1 MAIFMQGEA
10 GASGAGDHTKTY
22 AWTVFALTFGLM
34 LSDYVSRQVITPIF
48 PLLKA
53 DWSLTDVQLGALV
66 SVVSLIVGVG
76 SIPIALLADRWGRVK
91 SITAMAGLWGLA
103 TIGCGLSQNF
113 GQLMTARALV
123 GLGEAGY
130 GSAGSAILFHVFPK
144 RQHAMISG
152 AFLAAALFGSVGGVV
167 AGGIIATHFSW
178 RHAFVG
184 VGAAGLLLVLLY
196 PFVVRDY
203 QTVALVRKDAS
214 GPRRMR
220 LGEIVRELFVTRTAV
235 FTYLG
240 SGFQMFIMGVVIAWI
255 PSYMSR
261 YYGLAADKAAMQ
273 AGAIVLVAGLGMIAC
288 GWIVD
293 RLGLRDIR
301 NKLRV
306 PAAFAVTACVLLVLG
321 FVLPPGP
328 VQYALIL
335 AGMFVAGGHS
345 GAAGAVISDVTHP
358 GLRATALATVVLGN
372 NLLGLAPGPV
382 IVGKLSDAYG
392 LKFALSVA
400 PLVCLLAAVCFL
412 IAARHYRRD
421 SGHFR
426 EPSDS
431 APAHP

>member
-1 MAIFMQGEA
+1 
-10 GASGAGDHTKTY
+10 
-22 AWTVFALTFGLM
+22 
-34 LSDYVSRQVITPIF
+34 
-48 PLLKA
+48 
-53 DWSLTDVQLGALV
+53 
-66 SVVSLIVGVG
+66 
-76 SIPIALLADRWGRVK
+76 
-91 SITAMAGLWGLA
+91 
-103 TIGCGLSQNF
+103 
-113 GQLMTARALV
+113 
-123 GLGEAGY
+123 
-130 GSAGSAILFHVFPK
+130 
-144 RQHAMISG
+144 
-152 AFLAAALFGSVGGVV
+152 
-167 AGGIIATHFSW
+167 
-178 RHAFVG
+178 
-184 VGAAGLLLVLLY
+184 
-196 PFVVRDY
+196 
-203 QTVALVRKDAS
+203 
-214 GPRRMR
+214 MR

-412 IAARHYRRD
+412 IAARHYLRD